1 MPEHK
6 KFVILFTN
14 HYPFSPGE
22 EFLENEIEILSKS
35 FEITVVPL
43 SGKGELR
50 QVPSG
55 VKVEL
60 SLSARI
66 ERLSNCRTERFVSG
80 LFNLVSS
87 GEKVQSFFP
96 KNIVEMIN
104 YSALGKAILDWFEE
118 HYSQD
123 TNRFIMYSYWLTY
136 AAFGIALIK
145 RKFHGLTA
153 ISRAHAHDLY
163 EHEDQRRLPYRRFI
177 LNWLDRVYCISEDGR
192 EYLTRKFPTF
202 NKKVMVSRLGTR
214 DYGLSEIPD
223 SCLKIIS
230 CSSISIVKRIDL
242 IVSGLEKFAR
252 LNPSKKICWT
262 HIGSGQLMT
271 QIIDKA
277 KILDG
282 RNNVHY
288 KFLGRLDHEEVF
300 SYFKNNPVD
309 FLINTSSSEGLP
321 VSIMEAMSFGI
332 PIIATNVGGT
342 SELVTDKT
350 GVLIPKNCSP
360 EDVSEALTR
369 ISKNSRSTDFRIEVR
384 NAWKS
389 KVNAQENFTN
399 FAEQLNSISE
409 QNTD

>member
-22 EFLENEIEILSKS
+22 EFLENEIEVLSKS

-163 EHEDQRRLPYRRFI
+163 ENSDQRRLPYRRFI

-202 NKKVMVSRLGTR
+202 SKKIMVSRLGTR
-214 DYGLSEIPD
+214 DHGLSEIPD
-223 SCLKIIS
+223 GCLQIIS
-230 CSSISIVKRIDL
+230 CSSISIVKRIDF

-369 ISKNSRSTDFRIEVR
+369 ISKKSRSADFRIEVR

-389 KVNAQENFTN
+389 KANAQENFTN